1 MKRTLQEIVEL
12 VVFGLIALLLGT
24 GLLWLL
30 GALFGVVG
38 TVLAWL
44 AGLLWAILRFVVPV
58 ALVAGGVVLLVRLAQ
73 GRSDSPQVR
82 APAAPPADTMGDRVA
97 ADVTVAVDAAADA
110 IDRSV
115 DAASRAVD
123 ESVDAVADAVDQAVD
138 GVSEA
143 VDQAVSD
150 IDLTDAI
157 DDALRTDTDD
167 EARS

>member
-44 AGLLWAILRFVVPV
+44 AGLLWAILRFIVPV

-82 APAAPPADTMGDRVA
+82 APAAATPTTDVAQHVTDT
-97 ADVTVAVDAAADA
+97 VDAAAEAAEAAVDA
-110 IDRSV
+110 TADAVQRSV
-115 DAASRAVD
+115 DTAS
-123 ESVDAVADAVDQAVD
+123 DAVDQAVD
-138 GVSEA
+138 GLAGSVDEA
-143 VDQAVSD
+143 LRGIDEEIAGAV
-150 IDLTDAI
+150 
-157 DDALRTDTDD
+157 DDALRPDADD